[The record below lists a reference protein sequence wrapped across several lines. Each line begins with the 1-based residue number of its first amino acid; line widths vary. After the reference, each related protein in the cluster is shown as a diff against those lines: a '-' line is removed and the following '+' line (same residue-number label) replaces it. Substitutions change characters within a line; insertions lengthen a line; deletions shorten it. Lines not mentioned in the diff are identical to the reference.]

1 MALKRIELKV
11 PSVHKDVLELQ
22 DIENAVKKITKVNP
36 RTKSRQR
43 AYVNAR
49 MLFYFLASSYT
60 TVTLTAISRFSQT
73 HHANVIYHLKNV
85 PYLIAQD
92 PEIKEWYFYI
102 IDFLNEL
109 INLRIKNKDENVY
122 TKNVLEKVEFLLE
135 ENKRINN
142 TLAKLIEVNEPEEI

>member
-1 MALKRIELKV
+1 MTLLLKDILI
-11 PSVHKDVLELQ
+11 LE
-22 DIENAVKKITKVNP
+22 N
-36 RTKSRQR
+36 
-43 AYVNAR
+43 
-49 MLFYFLASSYT
+49 FL
-60 TVTLTAISRFSQT
+60 
-73 HHANVIYHLKNV
+73 IYH
-85 PYLIAQD
+85 
-92 PEIKEWYFYI
+92 FYI